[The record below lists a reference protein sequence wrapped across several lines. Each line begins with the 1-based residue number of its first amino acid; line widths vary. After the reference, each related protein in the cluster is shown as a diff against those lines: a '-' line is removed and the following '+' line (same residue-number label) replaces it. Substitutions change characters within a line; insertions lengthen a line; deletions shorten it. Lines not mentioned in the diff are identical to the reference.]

1 MSGTFEFQYI
11 FKIIIGFSEQA
22 KNRLP
27 AMGDVSRNIYG
38 SKMRCFSIIELD
50 KAILLEYKLTNK
62 LGKIHL

>member
-1 MSGTFEFQYI
+1 MSGTFEICTYL
-11 FKIIIGFSEQA
+11 KSSSASASAA

-27 AMGDVSRNIYG
+27 QWVMYRVIYG